1 MVHEQQKQS
10 RIDEL
15 LTTLDEKTS
24 EVERVRQEK
33 DEELE
38 IRQMEMDATVSTLA
52 NSKTAQGE
60 ADEAVNAQIDTLLV
74 DQHKKL
80 NAIIDSILQ
89 ACTTKVDDAI
99 YELESQMSL
108 GNTNATSE
116 LALSAIEQAV
126 SSAMDFSSTFSLYL
140 SGDKGGEHVQVIK
153 TANAL
158 AQDISEVLADAKGIA
173 RLASSDDAGDN
184 ITQTAKTPGD
194 AITRLFTS
202 LQSIRL
208 EGSSVANKKEV
219 VVRGGMDA
227 RSALQKLSASIEQ
240 HIPKSQAL
248 SKTAANGDLGD
259 MVEHEMSAAARAIED
274 ATNKL
279 QSMMR
284 RPKDR
289 FSAVDIQV
297 HDTILAAAMAITDAI
312 GKLISASAANQSEI
326 VAEGRGSSTAQAFY
340 KRNNRWTEGLLSAA
354 RAVAWATTTLIET
367 ADGVIGGHK
376 SLDQLIVSSNE
387 VAAATA
393 QLVQASRVKSSFMS
407 GTQERLEQAAK
418 AVTQACAALVR
429 QVKAITQQQSISKE
443 QQEGLDYAG
452 MGTQEFKIREMEAQV
467 SIVTLE
473 RELTDARR
481 KLAEMR
487 RHGYVSLTPFIQPG
501 I

>member
-1 MVHEQQKQS
+1 MNLQQKQE

-15 LTTLDEKTS
+15 LASLDEKTAD
-24 EVERVRQEK
+24 VERVRQEK
-33 DEELE
+33 DQELE
-38 IRQMEMDATVSTLA
+38 IRQMEMDETLA
-52 NSKTAQGE
+52 TLSTSKTAQGE
-60 ADEAVNAQIDTLLV
+60 ADEAVNAQIDALLI

-99 YELESQMSL
+99 YELESNMSL

-116 LALSAIEQAV
+116 LALSAIEQATT
-126 SSAMDFSSTFSLYL
+126 SAMEFSSVFSLYL
-140 SGDKGGEHVQVIK
+140 SGERGGEHVQVIK

-158 AQDISEVLADAKGIA
+158 AQDIAEILANAKGIT
-173 RLASSDDAGDN
+173 RLASSDENGDK
-184 ITQTAKTPGD
+184 IVQTAKTPGD
-194 AITRLFTS
+194 AVTRLFMS
-202 LQSIRL
+202 LQSGRL

-219 VVRGGMDA
+219 VVRGGMEA
-227 RSALQKLSASIEQ
+227 RSALQKLSSAIEQ
-240 HIPKSQAL
+240 LIPKSQQL
-248 SKTAANGDLGD
+248 SNQANGGDLGD

-289 FSAVDIQV
+289 FSAIDIHV
-297 HDTILAAAMAITDAI
+297 HDAILQAAMAITDAI

-326 VAEGRGSSTAQAFY
+326 VAQGRGSSSAQAFY

-354 RAVAWATTTLIET
+354 RAVAWATTMLIET
-367 ADGVIGGHK
+367 ADGVITGSK
-376 SLDQLIVSSNE
+376 SLDQLIVASNE

-393 QLVQASRVKSSFMS
+393 QLVQASRVKSAFMS
-407 GTQERLEQAAK
+407 STQEKLEQAAR
-418 AVTQACAALVR
+418 AVSSACAALVK
-429 QVKAITQQQSISKE
+429 QVKAITAQQAISKDD
-443 QQEGLDYAG
+443 GLDYATMNG
-452 MGTQEFKIREMEAQV
+452 QEFKIREMEAQV

-487 RHGYVSLTPFIQPG
+487 RHGYHNDETAT
-501 I
+501 